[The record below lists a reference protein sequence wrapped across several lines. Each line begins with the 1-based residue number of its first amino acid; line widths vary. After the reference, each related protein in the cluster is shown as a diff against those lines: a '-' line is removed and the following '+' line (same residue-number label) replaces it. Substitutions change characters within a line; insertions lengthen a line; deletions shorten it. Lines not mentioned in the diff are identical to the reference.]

1 MLFSEWIDERGM
13 TRAKAAK
20 LLGVTPTAVT
30 HWYHGTHRPGAEIT
44 ARIYELSGGKVT
56 VNDLHRA
63 YQLARNAA

>member
-1 MLFSEWIDERGM
+1 MLFREWIDERGL

-30 HWYHGTHRPGAEIT
+30 HWYHGTHRPSAEIT